1 MTFHRLALLTTLLAT
16 SAACSSSPRD
26 TLQAVRSALNPPP
39 PPPDTIPEMLD
50 YAADLRVNVADMAKL
65 PDGVLWLDLAP
76 GDSLAEPA
84 AGGDSVEVKFTGWMP
99 NAVLVDSGTAA
110 FRVGSGAVIGG
121 IDVAIPGMRVGGRR
135 QLVIPPSLA
144 YGAEGRGDIPSNMVL
159 VYEVELTRLIR

>member
-1 MTFHRLALLTTLLAT
+1 MFRRLALFAAWSGSL
-16 SAACSSSPRD
+16 AACSGSPRD

-50 YAADLRVNVADMAKL
+50 YAADLHVNVADMAKL
-65 PDGVLWLDLAP
+65 PDGVLYLDLAP
-76 GDSLAEPA
+76 GDSLVEPA
-84 AGGDSVEVKFTGWMP
+84 AAGDSAEVTFTGWLP
-99 NAVLVDSGTAA
+99 NAVKVDSGTVA
-110 FRVGSGAVIGG
+110 FRVGGGAVIGG

-159 VYEVELTRLIR
+159 VYEVQLTRLIR